1 MTRSVQSVVHIAPVT
16 QLHRSALPEIDEAL
30 RVLSGRSFAVL
41 TGAGI
46 STDSGIPDYRG
57 EGAPKN
63 HPMSLN
69 EFLNSA
75 ERRKRYWMGSHLG
88 WRTFQAAQPN
98 PGHLAIAQLEREGSA
113 TGVITQNV
121 DGLHHEAG
129 SRQIVDLHGR
139 LDKVRCLSCGQS
151 FSRRSIADQID
162 RLNPEFSQRFD
173 SSQVMPDGDVTV
185 ATNHDF
191 RVPECDL
198 CGGMLKPEV
207 VFFGEFVPSSVFHMA
222 ASMLERSD
230 ALVVAGSSLVV
241 NTGMRLVAQAQKRRK
256 PVVVINRGP
265 TKADQLATVRIEAGT
280 SEALVAISEAVR
292 VSVA

>member
-1 MTRSVQSVVHIAPVT
+1 MVHIAPVT
-16 QLHRSALPEIDEAL
+16 PLHAPSVPGVDDAL

-63 HPMSLN
+63 HPMSLK
-69 EFLNSA
+69 EFLTSE

-88 WRTFQAAQPN
+88 WLTFHAARPN
-98 PGHLAIAQLEREGSA
+98 PGHHAIAQLEREGAA

-139 LDKVRCLSCGQS
+139 LDKVRCLDCGQS
-151 FSRRSIADQID
+151 FSRGAIARQIED
-162 RLNPEFSQRFD
+162 DNPGFSQRFD
-173 SSQVMPDGDVTV
+173 ASQVMPDGDVKISTDTDFTV
-185 ATNHDF
+185 P
-191 RVPECDL
+191 VCDL
-198 CGGMLKPEV
+198 CEGMLKPEV
-207 VFFGEFVPSSVFHMA
+207 VFFGEFVPTSIFQMA
-222 ASMLERSD
+222 QKMVERSD

-280 SEALVAISEAVR
+280 SEALLAISEAVR

>member
-1 MTRSVQSVVHIAPVT
+1 VVHIAPVT
-16 QLHRSALPEIDEAL
+16 QLHRSVLPEIDEAL

-69 EFLNSA
+69 EFLNSS

-88 WRTFQAAQPN
+88 WRTFQAARPN

-139 LDKVRCLSCGQS
+139 LDKVRCLECGQS
-151 FSRRSIADQID
+151 FSRRSVADQID

-173 SSQVMPDGDVTV
+173 SAEVMPDGDVTV
-185 ATNHDF
+185 QTDEDF

-207 VFFGEFVPSSVFHMA
+207 VFFGEFVPSSVFQMA

>member
-1 MTRSVQSVVHIAPVT
+1 VVHIAPVT
-16 QLHRSALPEIDEAL
+16 PLHAPHVPGVDDAL

-69 EFLNSA
+69 EFLNSE

-88 WRTFQAAQPN
+88 WLTFHAARPN
-98 PGHLAIAQLEREGSA
+98 PGHHAIAQLEREGAA

-139 LDKVRCLSCGQS
+139 LDKVRCLDCGQS
-151 FSRRSIADQID
+151 FARGAIARQIEND
-162 RLNPEFSQRFD
+162 NPGFSERFD
-173 SSQVMPDGDVTV
+173 DSQVMPDGDVKISTDTEFTV
-185 ATNHDF
+185 P
-191 RVPECDL
+191 VCGL
-198 CGGMLKPEV
+198 CEGMLKPEV
-207 VFFGEFVPSSVFHMA
+207 VFFGEFVPTSVFQMA
-222 ASMLERSD
+222 QKMVERSD

>member
-1 MTRSVQSVVHIAPVT
+1 MAHIAPVT
-16 QLHRSALPEIDEAL
+16 PLHAPRVPGVDDAL

-69 EFLNSA
+69 EFLNSE

-88 WRTFQAAQPN
+88 WLTFHAAKPN
-98 PGHLAIAQLEREGSA
+98 PGHLAIAQLEREGAAS
-113 TGVITQNV
+113 GVITQNV

-139 LDKVRCLSCGQS
+139 LDKVRCLDCGQS
-151 FSRRSIADQID
+151 FARGAIARQID
-162 RLNPEFSQRFD
+162 DDNPEFSQRFD
-173 SSQVMPDGDVTV
+173 ASQVMPDGDVKISTD
-185 ATNHDF
+185 TDF
-191 RVPECDL
+191 VVPVCDL
-198 CGGMLKPEV
+198 CQGMLKPEV
-207 VFFGEFVPSSVFHMA
+207 VFFGEFVPTSVFQMA
-222 ASMLERSD
+222 QKMVERSD

>member
-1 MTRSVQSVVHIAPVT
+1 VAHIAPVT
-16 QLHRSALPEIDEAL
+16 PLHAPRVPGVDDAL

-69 EFLNSA
+69 EFLNSE

-88 WRTFQAAQPN
+88 WLTFHAAKPN
-98 PGHLAIAQLEREGSA
+98 PGHLAIAQLEREGAAS
-113 TGVITQNV
+113 GVITQNV

-139 LDKVRCLSCGQS
+139 LDKVRCLDCGQS
-151 FSRRSIADQID
+151 FARGAIARQID
-162 RLNPEFSQRFD
+162 DDNPGFSLRFD
-173 SSQVMPDGDVTV
+173 ASQVMPDGDVKLSTD
-185 ATNHDF
+185 TDF
-191 RVPECDL
+191 VVPVCDL
-198 CGGMLKPEV
+198 CQGMLKPEV
-207 VFFGEFVPSSVFHMA
+207 VFFGEFVPTSVFQMA
-222 ASMLERSD
+222 QKMVERSD

>member
-1 MTRSVQSVVHIAPVT
+1 VAYIAPVT
-16 QLHRSALPEIDEAL
+16 PLHAPRVPGVDDAL

-69 EFLNSA
+69 EFLNSE

-88 WRTFQAAQPN
+88 WLTFHAAKPN
-98 PGHLAIAQLEREGSA
+98 PGHLAIAQLEREGAAS
-113 TGVITQNV
+113 GVITQNV

-139 LDKVRCLSCGQS
+139 LDKVRCLDCGQS
-151 FSRRSIADQID
+151 FARGAIARQID
-162 RLNPEFSQRFD
+162 DDNPEFSQRFD
-173 SSQVMPDGDVTV
+173 ASQVMPDGDVKISTD
-185 ATNHDF
+185 TDF
-191 RVPECDL
+191 VVPVCDL
-198 CGGMLKPEV
+198 CQGMLKPEV
-207 VFFGEFVPSSVFHMA
+207 VFFGEFVPTSVFQMA
-222 ASMLERSD
+222 QKMVERSD

>member
-1 MTRSVQSVVHIAPVT
+1 VAHIAPVT
-16 QLHRSALPEIDEAL
+16 PLHAPRVPGVDDAL

-69 EFLNSA
+69 EFLNSE

-88 WRTFQAAQPN
+88 WLTFHAAKPN
-98 PGHLAIAQLEREGSA
+98 PGHLAIAQLEREGAAS
-113 TGVITQNV
+113 GVITQNV

-139 LDKVRCLSCGQS
+139 LDKVRCLDCGQS
-151 FSRRSIADQID
+151 FARGAIARQID
-162 RLNPEFSQRFD
+162 DDNPGFSLRFD
-173 SSQVMPDGDVTV
+173 ASQVMPDGDVKLSTDS
-185 ATNHDF
+185 DF
-191 RVPECDL
+191 VVPVCDL
-198 CGGMLKPEV
+198 CQGMLKPEV
-207 VFFGEFVPSSVFHMA
+207 VFFGEFVPTSVFQMA
-222 ASMLERSD
+222 QKMVERSD

>member
-1 MTRSVQSVVHIAPVT
+1 MAHIAPVT
-16 QLHRSALPEIDEAL
+16 PLHAPRVPGVDDAL

-69 EFLNSA
+69 EFLNSE

-88 WRTFQAAQPN
+88 WLTFHAAKPN
-98 PGHLAIAQLEREGSA
+98 PGHLAIAQLEREGAAS
-113 TGVITQNV
+113 GVITQNV

-139 LDKVRCLSCGQS
+139 LDKVRCLDCGQS
-151 FSRRSIADQID
+151 FARGAIARQID
-162 RLNPEFSQRFD
+162 DDNPGFSQRFD
-173 SSQVMPDGDVTV
+173 ASQVMPDGDVKISTD
-185 ATNHDF
+185 TDF
-191 RVPECDL
+191 VVPVCDL
-198 CGGMLKPEV
+198 CQGMLKPEV
-207 VFFGEFVPSSVFHMA
+207 VFFGEFVPTSVFQMA
-222 ASMLERSD
+222 QKMVERSD

>member
-1 MTRSVQSVVHIAPVT
+1 MAHIAPVT
-16 QLHRSALPEIDEAL
+16 PLHAPRVPGVDDAL

-69 EFLNSA
+69 EFLNSE

-88 WRTFQAAQPN
+88 WLTFHAAKPN
-98 PGHLAIAQLEREGSA
+98 PGHLAIAQLEREGAAS
-113 TGVITQNV
+113 GVITQNV

-139 LDKVRCLSCGQS
+139 LDKVRCLDCGQS
-151 FSRRSIADQID
+151 FARGAIARQID
-162 RLNPEFSQRFD
+162 DDNPGFSQRFD
-173 SSQVMPDGDVTV
+173 ASQVMPDGDVKISTD
-185 ATNHDF
+185 TDF
-191 RVPECDL
+191 VVPVCDL
-198 CGGMLKPEV
+198 CQGMLKPEV
-207 VFFGEFVPSSVFHMA
+207 VFFGEFVPTSVFQMA
-222 ASMLERSD
+222 QKMVERSD

-292 VSVA
+292 LSVA

>member
-1 MTRSVQSVVHIAPVT
+1 VVHIAPVT
-16 QLHRSALPEIDEAL
+16 PLHAPSVPGVDDAL

-63 HPMSLN
+63 HPMSLK
-69 EFLNSA
+69 EFLTSE

-88 WRTFQAAQPN
+88 WLTFHAARPN
-98 PGHLAIAQLEREGSA
+98 PGHHAIAQLEREGAA

-139 LDKVRCLSCGQS
+139 LDKVRCLDCGQS
-151 FSRRSIADQID
+151 FARGAIARQIEND
-162 RLNPEFSQRFD
+162 NPGFSERFD
-173 SSQVMPDGDVTV
+173 DSQVMPDGDVKISTDTEFTV
-185 ATNHDF
+185 P
-191 RVPECDL
+191 VCDL
-198 CGGMLKPEV
+198 CEGMLKPEV
-207 VFFGEFVPSSVFHMA
+207 VFFGEFVPTSVFQMA
-222 ASMLERSD
+222 QKMVERSD

>member
-1 MTRSVQSVVHIAPVT
+1 MVHIAPVT
-16 QLHRSALPEIDEAL
+16 QLHRSVLPEIDEAL

-69 EFLNSA
+69 EFLNSS

-88 WRTFQAAQPN
+88 WRTFQAARPN

-139 LDKVRCLSCGQS
+139 LDKVRCLECGQS
-151 FSRRSIADQID
+151 FSRRSVADQID

-173 SSQVMPDGDVTV
+173 SAEVMPDGDVTV
-185 ATNHDF
+185 QTDEDF

-207 VFFGEFVPSSVFHMA
+207 VFFGEFVPSSVFQMA

>member
-1 MTRSVQSVVHIAPVT
+1 
-16 QLHRSALPEIDEAL
+16 
-30 RVLSGRSFAVL
+30 
-41 TGAGI
+41 
-46 STDSGIPDYRG
+46 
-57 EGAPKN
+57 
-63 HPMSLN
+63 
-69 EFLNSA
+69 
-75 ERRKRYWMGSHLG
+75 
-88 WRTFQAAQPN
+88 
-98 PGHLAIAQLEREGSA
+98 
-113 TGVITQNV
+113 
-121 DGLHHEAG
+121 
-129 SRQIVDLHGR
+129 
-139 LDKVRCLSCGQS
+139 
-151 FSRRSIADQID
+151 
-162 RLNPEFSQRFD
+162 
-173 SSQVMPDGDVTV
+173 MPDGDVTV
-185 ATNHDF
+185 ATDEDF

-207 VFFGEFVPSSVFHMA
+207 VFFGEFVPSSVFQMA

>member
-1 MTRSVQSVVHIAPVT
+1 VAHIAPVT
-16 QLHRSALPEIDEAL
+16 PLHAPHVPGVDDAL

-46 STDSGIPDYRG
+46 STDSGIPDYLG

-63 HPMSLN
+63 HPMSLK
-69 EFLNSA
+69 EFLTSE

-88 WRTFQAAQPN
+88 WLTFHAAKPN
-98 PGHLAIAQLEREGSA
+98 PGHLAIAQLEREGAAS
-113 TGVITQNV
+113 GVITQNV

-139 LDKVRCLSCGQS
+139 LDKVRCLDCGQS
-151 FSRRSIADQID
+151 FARGAIARQID
-162 RLNPEFSQRFD
+162 DDNPEFSQRFD
-173 SSQVMPDGDVTV
+173 ASQVMPDGDVKISTD
-185 ATNHDF
+185 TDF
-191 RVPECDL
+191 VVPVCDL
-198 CGGMLKPEV
+198 CQGMLKPEV
-207 VFFGEFVPSSVFHMA
+207 VFFGEFVPTSVFQMA
-222 ASMLERSD
+222 QKMVERSD

>member
-16 QLHRSALPEIDEAL
+16 QLHRSALPDIDEAL

-69 EFLNSA
+69 EF
-75 ERRKRYWMGSHLG
+75 
-88 WRTFQAAQPN
+88 
-98 PGHLAIAQLEREGSA
+98 
-113 TGVITQNV
+113 
-121 DGLHHEAG
+121 
-129 SRQIVDLHGR
+129 VDLHGR

-173 SSQVMPDGDVTV
+173 SSQIMPDGDVTV
-185 ATNHDF
+185 ATDEDF

-256 PVVVINRGP
+256 PVIVINRGP